1 VIHYYLN
8 HSLTNFVRYHD
19 KIRRHVEKE
28 QKSLPQG
35 QIPPQLLLGRQAGS
49 QPGGFQIRG
58 RSADVD
64 DLSAIIAAFID
75 QEKKDELE
83 RGFTTSFEYP
93 HKLASHLI
101 GKRGDNIKKL
111 QDEFDVEINYTEG
124 KIELKG
130 PKAKCDACKSHIIS
144 MAKKL
149 EDETTH
155 NIKVPAQY
163 HGDLKGSKGS
173 QVMRLQERYNV
184 RINFP
189 RAVVAPTDDADA
201 ATENSFRNQPTQAPD
216 VVVIKGPKKGAD
228 EAREELLNLLQYTVD
243 HTHTG
248 TVSVSS
254 KLIPSLIGSGGRELD
269 NLRLQTGCSIEMP
282 KKDDVNGANNGR
294 AEVKL
299 KGTKQ
304 QVEQA
309 KKVIQEKSKAFDDTV
324 SESLD
329 VDPKFYKTIIGPSG
343 ATLYKIVLDAGGP
356 DDRRAMNRIVT
367 FPKQGS
373 GDNSIH
379 LQGPKSV
386 VEKIKAAITG
396 LVSEKAGQVTGS
408 ITVPAEQ
415 HRHLIGAGGNIRR
428 KIESDC
434 DVEVIIPKT
443 DTTGPER
450 SQVKIIG
457 KPGNVEKAKAH
468 IDSLLKEQSSTTI
481 DVPRGYHHVI
491 ADDGNFFR
499 RLRSDYGVSVD
510 HAGEKPP
517 PKPAAAGSSRG
528 RLNGTGGAMPLITDD
543 PSQTTTHSW
552 ELIDSSVEDADT
564 SSTIPWILRG
574 HADKISKARET
585 VERSLQNASK
595 PSCSGYLI
603 LSDPKLY
610 RFIIGPQGST
620 VNSIRNQ
627 TGTQITVPRQG
638 SANEAIEVKGP
649 KDGVE
654 KAKDLIL
661 EAAQKQGAAG
671 NGGGPRKR

>member
-1 VIHYYLN
+1 MIV
-8 HSLTNFVRYHD
+8 
-19 KIRRHVEKE
+19 
-28 QKSLPQG
+28 
-35 QIPPQLLLGRQAGS
+35 
-49 QPGGFQIRG
+49 
-58 RSADVD
+58 
-64 DLSAIIAAFID
+64 AFIE

-130 PKAKCDACKSHIIS
+130 PKAKCEACKSHILT

-149 EDETTH
+149 EDEATH
-155 NIKVPAQY
+155 SIKVPAQY
-163 HGDLKGSKGS
+163 HGDLKGAKGS

-189 RAVVAPTDDADA
+189 RAAAAPTDDADA
-201 ATENSFRNQPTQAPD
+201 ATENSFRNQPYQAPD
-216 VVVIKGPKKGAD
+216 VVIIKGPKKGAD
-228 EAREELLNLLQYTVD
+228 DAREELLNLLQYSVD
-243 HTHTG
+243 HAHTG

-254 KLIPSLIGSGGRELD
+254 KQIPSLIGAGGRELD
-269 NLRLQTGCSIEMP
+269 SLRVQTGCSIEMP
-282 KKDDVNGANNGR
+282 KKEDVNGSNNHR
-294 AEVKL
+294 VEVKL

-304 QVEQA
+304 QVEEA
-309 KKVIQEKSKAFDDTV
+309 KKLIQERSKEFDDSV
-324 SESLD
+324 SEIFD

-356 DDRRAMNRIVT
+356 DDRRVMNRMVT

-373 GDNSIH
+373 SDNSIR
-379 LQGPKSV
+379 LQGPKPV
-386 VEKIKAAITG
+386 VEKIKTAITAIVSKKEGQITG
-396 LVSEKAGQVTGS
+396 LL
-408 ITVPAEQ
+408 TVPPEQ

-428 KIESDC
+428 KIESEC
-434 DVEVIIPKT
+434 DVEVIIPKAE
-443 DTTGPER
+443 TTGLER

-457 KPGNVEKAKAH
+457 NPGNVEKAKAH
-468 IDSLLKEQSSTTI
+468 IDSLLKEQSSITM
-481 DVPRGYHHVI
+481 DVPRCYHHI
-491 ADDGNFFR
+491 ISDDGNFFR
-499 RLRSDYGVSVD
+499 RLRNDCGVSVD

-517 PKPAAAGSSRG
+517 PKPASGGSSRG
-528 RLNGTGGAMPLITDD
+528 RANGTGGAMPLITDD
-543 PSQTTTHSW
+543 PSQISKHSW
-552 ELIDSSVEDADT
+552 ELIDNSVQDSDT
-564 SSTIPWILRG
+564 SSTVPWVLRG
-574 HADKISKARET
+574 HADKIAKAREM
-585 VERSLQNASK
+585 VERALQNASK

-610 RFIIGPQGST
+610 KFIIGPQGST

-638 SANEAIEVKGP
+638 SANEAIEIKGP

-661 EAAQKQGAAG
+661 EASQKQGTTG
-671 NGGGPRKR
+671 NGGPRKR